1 MSVFIQISSV
11 VVFQLPFYFHD
22 KIMLSMTDDG
32 KAANLLYRAVNKPE
46 NILMQWLKTF
56 TYIYKQVC
64 RLFLLYNT
72 FKFYGFLNLL
82 TLKVPDKDYSRNV
95 SCAQN

>member
-46 NILMQWLKTF
+46 NILMQ
-56 TYIYKQVC
+56 
-64 RLFLLYNT
+64 
-72 FKFYGFLNLL
+72 
-82 TLKVPDKDYSRNV
+82 
-95 SCAQN
+95 